1 MTRAAGRIVLREG
14 DITAESV
21 DAIVNAANSALALG
35 SGVAGAIRER
45 GGPAIQQECDAHGPV
60 EVGGAAV
67 TGAGALDAR
76 FVIHAASMPP
86 GGQASEETVRSA
98 MRRSLELAAEKGC
111 RTLAVPAIGAGVA
124 GVALQRSAEILL
136 EEARAH
142 LAGEQ
147 GETSLEEIR
156 FVLFGEQA
164 FRVFESV
171 NDAATIAAQMER
183 LKKR

>member
-1 MTRAAGRIVLREG
+1 MSDVAGRIVLKEG

-21 DAIVNAANSALALG
+21 DAIVNAANSALVLG
-35 SGVAGAIRER
+35 SGVAGAIRAR
-45 GGPAIQQECDAHGPV
+45 GGPTIQAECDAHGPV

-67 TGAGALDAR
+67 TGAGELAAR

-86 GGQASEETVRSA
+86 GGQANEETLRSS
-98 MRRSLELAAEKGC
+98 MRRSLALAAENRC

-124 GVALQRSAEILL
+124 GIPLQRSAEILL
-136 EEARAH
+136 GEARDH
-142 LAGEQ
+142 LAGEH

-171 NDAATIAAQMER
+171 HDAAKIAAQMARLQER
-183 LKKR
+183 